1 MAISPMSKAKAMRG
15 SLIDAVDKI
24 NEIITAVNTIDVSA
38 IQQMQSDISALQTS
52 DTNIN
57 GRIDGAIT
65 RIAACETTDTSQQ
78 SDIDNIK
85 ITLYT
90 PLSSGENPSSNS

>member
-1 MAISPMSKAKAMRG
+1 MAISPMNKAKAMRG

-38 IQQMQSDISALQTS
+38 IQQMQTDISALQTS

-65 RIAACETTDTSQQ
+65 RIAACETTNTSQQ

>member
-1 MAISPMSKAKAMRG
+1 MAITPMNKAKAMRG

-57 GRIDGAIT
+57 SRIDGAIT

>member
-1 MAISPMSKAKAMRG
+1 MAISPMNKAKAMRG

-65 RIAACETTDTSQQ
+65 RIATCETTNTSQQ